1 MVLLDNRLCHFRA
14 MKLNLLTQDMIDDYD
29 PALMFT
35 IPRLA
40 IIWSVWIQ
48 IWDNFAVTTNK
59 SRCSFCLLLTSHA
72 KMFVSVVC

>member
-1 MVLLDNRLCHFRA
+1 

-40 IIWSVWIQ
+40 IIWY
-48 IWDNFAVTTNK
+48 
-59 SRCSFCLLLTSHA
+59 
-72 KMFVSVVC
+72 VVFPRIFFSD

>member
-1 MVLLDNRLCHFRA
+1 

-40 IIWSVWIQ
+40 IIWYV
-48 IWDNFAVTTNK
+48 NLV
-59 SRCSFCLLLTSHA
+59 
-72 KMFVSVVC
+72 